1 MEDDAAAR
9 LSGAAL
15 EAVGRIE
22 ILLNN
27 AGGSRVLPINAP
39 EERWTEAMTLNFTR
53 PRQLAHALLP
63 QMIEHR
69 WGVSSTS
76 PARASRSTW
85 MPLSPPRTAFTPE
98 QKVCRAKSG
107 SMGLR

>member
-1 MEDDAAAR
+1 VLTQDVMEDDAAAR

-39 EERWTEAMTLNFTR
+39 EERWTEAMT
-53 PRQLAHALLP
+53 RQLAHALLP